1 VTLMAASNVPGALE
15 LRYGIDTEPTELYV
29 GPFAV
34 PAGNHTLRFQAR
46 NVGAGLAEAVREQSI
61 KVALAGPEITVAG
74 GESQLVTSSS
84 YVLRGSV
91 KVVTAPIV
99 SVDVLGRPTHVLA
112 DGTFSEPLTLFE
124 GANELRV
131 TATDESGRT
140 TSKTVAITI
149 DSVPPKLSVASPA
162 NWQEVHTDKVMVRGT
177 VELGAVLQVNG
188 TTVSNVMP
196 DGSFTHE
203 VVLTIGA
210 NTITVTAQDAAGNTR
225 RAAVLVTRIPANATT
240 IVLTIGNKFMAV
252 NGVNREI
259 DPGRGTTPVI
269 QNGRTL
275 VPVAAIIEALGGKAV
290 WSASART
297 VTITLGDTELVLAIG
312 GPTAYVNGRPV
323 PVDAD
328 PKVVPIILNSRTM
341 LPFRFIAE
349 QLGGTV
355 EWNAATRAVVLHFG
369 AS

>member
-1 VTLMAASNVPGALE
+1 MLKY
-15 LRYGIDTEPTELYV
+15 R
-29 GPFAV
+29 
-34 PAGNHTLRFQAR
+34 AR
-46 NVGAGLAEAVREQSI
+46 NVDAGIDEESVKTAEFRVATTGPILTIDGAEQRR
-61 KVALAGPEITVAG
+61 VA
-74 GESQLVTSSS
+74 SSS
-84 YVLRGSV
+84 FALTGSV
-91 KVVTAPIV
+91 APSAAPVT
-99 SVDVLGRPTHVLA
+99 SVDVLGKETHIIVG
-112 DGTFSEPLTLFE
+112 GTFSEPLTLFE

-140 TSKTVAITI
+140 TSKTIVVTV
-149 DSVPPKLSVASPA
+149 DSVPPKLSVTSPA
-162 NWQEVHTDKVMVRGT
+162 NWQEVHADKVMVRGT
-177 VELGAVLQVNG
+177 TEFGAVLQVNG
-188 TTVSNVMP
+188 TIVSNAMP
-196 DGSFTHE
+196 DGTFAHE
-203 VVLTIGA
+203 VVLTVGS

-225 RAAVLVTRIPANATT
+225 RVAVLVTRVPANETT
-240 IVLTIGNKFMAV
+240 IVLTIGNKSMTV

-275 VPVAAIIEALGGKAV
+275 VPVAAIIEALGGKVV

-312 GPTAYVNGRPV
+312 GPSAYVNGKPV
-323 PVDAD
+323 PIDAD
-328 PKVVPIILNSRTM
+328 PMVVPVILNSRTM

-355 EWNAATRAVVLHFG
+355 EWNAATRTVVLHFS